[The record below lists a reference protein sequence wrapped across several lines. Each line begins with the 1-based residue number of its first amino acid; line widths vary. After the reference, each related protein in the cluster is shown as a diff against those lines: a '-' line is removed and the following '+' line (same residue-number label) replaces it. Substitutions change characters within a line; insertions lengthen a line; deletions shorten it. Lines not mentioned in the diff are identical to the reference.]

1 MKYEL
6 EKNLKIENFEKNR
19 IEISF
24 NDNLEKNFVKDLS
37 IKLFEWTNER
47 WIITLSKIKGD
58 LSVKEREINQKI
70 DLINETQNSEL
81 FKFIIEKFP
90 DANLTDVKQKKK
102 KGLLNE

>member
-1 MKYEL
+1 MDYH
-6 EKNLKIENFEKNR
+6 F
-19 IEISF
+19 
-24 NDNLEKNFVKDLS
+24 
-37 IKLFEWTNER
+37 
-47 WIITLSKIKGD
+47 SKIKGD